1 MSINSHANGR
11 THAHTHIGQRATDSG
26 VPVEG
31 RHPCLDP
38 HRRQAR
44 NRSPIHMCGL
54 MAEQR
59 DFVCVYAHAS
69 RNKFLSVCPS
79 LPICL
84 HICLSVCMYVCL
96 YVWLCGCGCVGVGV
110 GGLGVHSCMYAC
122 THACLHACT
131 HFTRMY
137 NRTYMHECIYLHT
150 KMHIYTPG
158 CATVLRQP

>member
-1 MSINSHANGR
+1 MSMNSHANGR

-26 VPVEG
+26 VPVED

-44 NRSPIHMCGL
+44 NRSPTHMCVL

-96 YVWLCGCGCVGVGV
+96 YVWLCGGGCVGVWVCGWGV
-110 GGLGVHSCMYAC
+110 WVCI
-122 THACLHACT
+122 HACMHVRMLACMHARISHVCT
-131 HFTRMY
+131 IERICTSVFMLIRKC
-137 NRTYMHECIYLHT
+137 TYTHLVVRRC
-150 KMHIYTPG
+150 
-158 CATVLRQP
+158 